1 MSNNNILKETLA
13 RLRDL
18 YAKSGLKP
26 GALLKAAVKQGWN
39 VVIGSDG
46 QCGMAMNFT
55 GCADAF
61 GEPQLDLAALQ
72 ASIGKSLFDVASDRM
87 DSKSWQERSIG
98 VAAISALSQ
107 PFLTPI
113 SIRERGFEI
122 SPEDTDFA
130 SCLQPDDIAV
140 IVGYGGAVQRSLGKC
155 KELHV
160 LDMRPKELFLG
171 TLITERGIE
180 STPSEVTVHPAQ
192 DNQNVL
198 GRATIITITGSALV
212 NGTLEELLHYAK
224 NARLISVYGAS
235 AGFIPDVLFE
245 RGVHMVHSSRITDPE
260 AFDYSVIYDMNME
273 SVMQRTQQFQTVLK
287 IEL

>member
-1 MSNNNILKETLA
+1 MSNNILKETLA
-13 RLRDL
+13 RLHDL
-18 YAKSGLKP
+18 YAKSDMKP
-26 GALLKAAVKQGWN
+26 GILLKAAVKQGWN

-55 GCADAF
+55 GWADAF

-72 ASIGKSLFDVASDRM
+72 ASIGKSLLDVASVRL
-87 DSKSWQERSIG
+87 DSNSWQERSIA
-98 VAAISALSQ
+98 VAAMSALSQ

-122 SPEDTDFA
+122 SPENTDFA
-130 SCLQPDDIAV
+130 SCLQPDDIAA

-160 LDMRPKELFLG
+160 LDMRPKDFFLG

-180 STPSEVTVHPAQ
+180 FTPSEVTVHPAQ
-192 DNQNVL
+192 DNKDVL
-198 GRATIITITGSALV
+198 GRATIVTITGSALV
-212 NGTLEELLHYAK
+212 NGTFEELLQYAK

-245 RGVHMVHSSRITDPE
+245 RGVHMVLSSRISDPE
-260 AFDYSVIYDMNME
+260 AFDRCVLYDMSME
-273 SVMQRTQQFQTVLK
+273 SVMQRTQQFQTVQK
-287 IEL
+287 RA